1 MEPKSLL
8 LEAQQVTVMY
18 SQVGVGNYFTLP
30 RNTHGSW
37 FCFAPSSSFL
47 ASCTKSISL
56 QAAFLA
62 CWTLFFRVVFS
73 FAFFLATSPKEPAA
87 PDWATLCLPRP
98 GGPGLTNLPV
108 LSLQMLTASILCHYI
123 YRPGLHHHTEKEG
136 GNDYSD
142 NSDSLS
148 SKNDFSASR
157 MIQIIVLIL
166 SHTLSLEPWP
176 LHSVALVKI
185 WSQWQI
191 FLI

>member
-148 SKNDFSASR
+148 EWLFGRQKKQKWFFCLPNNPDNCFNSQPHFVPGALAS
-157 MIQIIVLIL
+157 
-166 SHTLSLEPWP
+166 SFCGS
-176 LHSVALVKI
+176 S
-185 WSQWQI
+185 
-191 FLI
+191 